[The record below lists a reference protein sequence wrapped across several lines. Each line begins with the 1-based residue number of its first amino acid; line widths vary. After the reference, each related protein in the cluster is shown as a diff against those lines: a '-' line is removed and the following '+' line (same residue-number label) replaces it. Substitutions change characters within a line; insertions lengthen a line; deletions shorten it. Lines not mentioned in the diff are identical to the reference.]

1 MISKGKEMA
10 TDIANSE
17 INTIL
22 ASAQAMQTSV
32 QTAMQALSI
41 VKQSLEQA
49 GTGVTT
55 AATSL
60 GEVFHA
66 ANQITQIALQ
76 TRLVAF
82 NASVEAKRAGEA
94 GRGFTVVADAVKDL
108 SERVESSSKQI
119 VRTVQALAERI
130 DRLSQDLTNQANA
143 DSTTQMSSQAAFC
156 RLEQQLSSI
165 LANTQDT
172 YSQCQRLR
180 AEASTMSANEATET
194 VSAIVEVTSGLR
206 HEATQA
212 QQFCH
217 DAQSALER
225 VGLGVR
231 EAAKSLAEVSDA
243 ASEITQI
250 ALQNRLV
257 AFNASVEAQRA
268 GRAGQGFS
276 VVAKAVRGLSE
287 KVETTSKQIMVTVQS
302 LAESIDRLSAGLT
315 GSKDKRHAAPTSFS
329 TIEKSALQVASHAGE
344 LLHHAE
350 PLLHQEEVTH

>member
-1 MISKGKEMA
+1 MA

-17 INTIL
+17 INSIL

-130 DRLSQDLTNQANA
+130 DRLSQDLTNQANS

-250 ALQNRLV
+250 ALQNRL
-257 AFNASVEAQRA
+257 
-268 GRAGQGFS
+268 
-276 VVAKAVRGLSE
+276 
-287 KVETTSKQIMVTVQS
+287 
-302 LAESIDRLSAGLT
+302 
-315 GSKDKRHAAPTSFS
+315 
-329 TIEKSALQVASHAGE
+329 
-344 LLHHAE
+344 
-350 PLLHQEEVTH
+350 

>member
-1 MISKGKEMA
+1 MA
-10 TDIANSE
+10 IDKQYSSAN
-17 INTIL
+17 TL
-22 ASAQAMQTSV
+22 LTSAQNIHATV
-32 QTAMQALSI
+32 QTAMQALSA
-41 VKQSLEQA
+41 VKQSLEHA
-49 GTGVTT
+49 GAGVTT

-130 DRLSQDLTNQANA
+130 DRLSQDLTTQAN
-143 DSTTQMSSQAAFC
+143 SESETQLSSQAAFC

-165 LANTQDT
+165 YASTQDT
-172 YSQCQRLR
+172 CSQCQRLK
-180 AEASTMSANEATET
+180 AEAITISPEEFSDIVSSVTE
-194 VSAIVEVTSGLR
+194 VADGLK
-206 HEATQA
+206 HEAGQA
-212 QQFCH
+212 NQYCH
-217 DAQSALER
+217 DAQTALER

-243 ASEITQI
+243 ANEITQI

-302 LAESIDRLSAGLT
+302 LAESIDRLSVGLT

-329 TIEKSALQVASHAGE
+329 TIEKSMSHMVSQTDE
-344 LLHHAE
+344 LLRHSE
-350 PLLHQEEVTH
+350 PLLHQSAVAD

>member
-1 MISKGKEMA
+1 MKSSYSSSTGLTLHAQHLQTTVQSAMTALA
-10 TDIANSE
+10 TAR
-17 INTIL
+17 
-22 ASAQAMQTSV
+22 
-32 QTAMQALSI
+32 
-41 VKQSLEQA
+41 QSLEQA
-49 GTGVTT
+49 GAGVTS

-130 DRLSQDLTNQANA
+130 DRLSQDLTNDNGSENHQV
-143 DSTTQMSSQAAFC
+143 QSSQSAFLK
-156 RLEQQLSSI
+156 LE
-165 LANTQDT
+165 
-172 YSQCQRLR
+172 QRLR
-180 AEASTMSANEATET
+180 AIAAQTEDMQ
-194 VSAIVEVTSGLR
+194 VQCQRFAGGSNQWPADELNDAVQSLLQISVALR
-206 HEATQA
+206 HDATQTK
-212 QQFCH
+212 QLCS

-231 EAAKSLAEVSDA
+231 DAAKSLAEVSDA

-268 GRAGQGFS
+268 GTAGQGFS

-302 LAESIDRLSAGLT
+302 LAESIDRLSVGLT

-329 TIEKSALQVASHAGE
+329 SIDQAMTVLATQAGDLEKTLETLAV
-344 LLHHAE
+344 
-350 PLLHQEEVTH
+350 EEAA